1 MRRKRDDIVQEAED
15 VLYSL
20 YARVE
25 NLEGSK
31 KGEQRSML
39 EAREMTS
46 FASHEDESDSST
58 SSWSKLVMEARA
70 NYGSDHHVE
79 ELLTEEELA
88 SADERVRILN
98 EEYNALHRLDPVDV
112 AIGVSAGILSS
123 VVDIL
128 LVGIPERTPEGTRGK
143 PLENYVRDWFL
154 ERFPPETMEKLARD
168 VSSKVPYDAP
178 FNTGFTIEYVEGLWP
193 TMHRLYSLGHDPLLG
208 FIVGTLDI
216 LTGRMTTI
224 DKFGRIL
231 SQEIPRYAGR
241 EEATV
246 FAALCKQVIHLK
258 SDMTTSMGLPAPLM
272 GLFNLMQF
280 GSVGEEEQ
288 TIAEIVQG
296 MYYEGY
302 DFQHFCAQAIPV
314 LLAEV
319 VVRLGYFLKRAT
331 EGHGIRESIPITADR
346 EVHPKLGTM
355 LFMAHSVTT
364 AVNAGRVMFTKNPMA
379 INYPQW
385 LAFTCRVFAQAIWV
399 LLDKPS
405 KRHEYVMQALE
416 SEITAM
422 ALPEANGVIVLGDSA
437 LGDTPSAIEGGK
449 GTDSKI
455 RERGI
460 TWQS

>member
-1 MRRKRDDIVQEAED
+1 MRRKRSDIVQEAED

-20 YARVE
+20 YARAE
-25 NLEGSK
+25 DLEGSQ

-58 SSWSKLVMEARA
+58 SSWSKLVKEARA

-112 AIGVSAGILSS
+112 AISVSAGILSS

-128 LVGIPERTPEGTRGK
+128 LVGIPERTSEGTRGK

-154 ERFPPETMEKLARD
+154 ERFPPEEMERLARD

-178 FNTGFTIEYVEGLWP
+178 YNAGFTSEYVEGLWP
-193 TMHRLYSLGHDPLLG
+193 AMHRLYSLGHDPLLG
-208 FIVGTLDI
+208 FVVGTLDI

-241 EEATV
+241 EEARV

-314 LLAEV
+314 MLTEV
-319 VVRLGYFLKRAT
+319 VVRLGYFLKRAS
-331 EGHGIRESIPITADR
+331 EGHSIKESIPITANR
-346 EVHPKLGTM
+346 EKRPKLGTM
-355 LFMAHSVTT
+355 LFMAHSLAT
-364 AVNAGRVMFTKNPMA
+364 AVNAGRVAFTKNPMA
-379 INYPQW
+379 INGPQW
-385 LAFTCRVFAQAIWV
+385 MVFACRSFAQAKWV
-399 LLDKPS
+399 LVDKPAR
-405 KRHEYVMQALE
+405 RHEYVMQALE
-416 SEITAM
+416 SELAA
-422 ALPEANGVIVLGDSA
+422 ALPEAGEVIVLGDE
-437 LGDTPSAIEGGK
+437 TYN
-449 GTDSKI
+449 GTKDAGN
-455 RERGI
+455 E
-460 TWQS
+460 

>member
-1 MRRKRDDIVQEAED
+1 MRRKGNDIVQEAED

-25 NLEGSK
+25 DLEGSQ
-31 KGEQRSML
+31 KGERKSML
-39 EAREMTS
+39 EDEGTPPIS
-46 FASHEDESDSST
+46 SHEDELDSST
-58 SSWSKLVMEARA
+58 PPWGKLVEDARA
-70 NYGSDHHVE
+70 NHGSNHHVG
-79 ELLTEEELA
+79 ELLSEEELA

-98 EEYNALHRLDPVDV
+98 EEYNTLHRLDPVDV
-112 AIGVSAGILSS
+112 TIGVSAGILSS

-128 LVGIPERTPEGTRGK
+128 LVGIPERTSEGTRGR

-154 ERFPPETMEKLARD
+154 ERFPPEEMERLARG

-178 FNTGFTIEYVEGLWP
+178 FNAGFTSEYVEGLWP

-208 FIVGTLDI
+208 FVVGTLDI
-216 LTGRMTTI
+216 LRGKMTTI

-241 EEATV
+241 EEASV

-258 SDMTTSMGLPAPLM
+258 TDATTSMGLPAPLM

-314 LLAEV
+314 MLTEV
-319 VVRLGYFLKRAT
+319 VVRLGYFLKRVL

-346 EVHPKLGTM
+346 ERRPKLGTM
-355 LFMAHSVTT
+355 LFMAHSVTA
-364 AVNAGRVMFTKNPMA
+364 AVNAGRVMFTKSPMA

-385 LAFTCRVFAQAIWV
+385 LMFTYRSFQQAKWV
-399 LLDKPS
+399 IFDKPL
-405 KRHEYVMQALE
+405 KRHDYVMQALE
-416 SEITAM
+416 ADIAGI
-422 ALPEANGVIVLGDSA
+422 AIPEEVEVVVLGDA
-437 LGDTPSAIEGGK
+437 GPEEL
-449 GTDSKI
+449 
-455 RERGI
+455 
-460 TWQS
+460 

>member
-346 EVHPKLGTM
+346 EVHP
-355 LFMAHSVTT
+355 
-364 AVNAGRVMFTKNPMA
+364 
-379 INYPQW
+379 
-385 LAFTCRVFAQAIWV
+385 QA
-399 LLDKPS
+399 
-405 KRHEYVMQALE
+405 RHDALHGSFRDDRGE
-416 SEITAM
+416 RRK
-422 ALPEANGVIVLGDSA
+422 GDVY
-437 LGDTPSAIEGGK
+437 
-449 GTDSKI
+449 
-455 RERGI
+455 
-460 TWQS
+460 

>member
-1 MRRKRDDIVQEAED
+1 MRRKRNDIVQEAED

-25 NLEGSK
+25 DLEDSQ

-39 EAREMTS
+39 ETDETPS

-58 SSWSKLVMEARA
+58 PSWSNLVKGARA
-70 NYGSDHHVE
+70 SYGSDHHVE

-88 SADERVRILN
+88 SADEKVRILN

-112 AIGVSAGILSS
+112 AISVSAGTLSS

-128 LVGIPERTPEGTRGK
+128 LVGIPERTSEGTRGK

-154 ERFPPETMEKLARD
+154 ERFPPEEMERLARD

-178 FNTGFTIEYVEGLWP
+178 YNAGFTNEYVEGLWP
-193 TMHRLYSLGHDPLLG
+193 AMHRLYSLGHDPLLG
-208 FIVGTLDI
+208 FVVGTLDI

-231 SQEIPRYAGR
+231 SQGIPRYAGR

-272 GLFNLMQF
+272 SLFNLMQF

-314 LLAEV
+314 MLTEV
-319 VVRLGYFLKRAT
+319 VVRLGYFLKRVS
-331 EGHGIRESIPITADR
+331 EGHSVRESIPITSSR
-346 EVHPKLGTM
+346 EKRPKLGTM
-355 LFMAHSVTT
+355 LFMAHSLAT
-364 AVNAGRVMFTKNPMA
+364 AVNVGRVAFTKSPMA
-379 INYPQW
+379 INGPQW
-385 LAFTCRVFAQAIWV
+385 MVFACRSFAQAKWV
-399 LLDKPS
+399 LVDKPAR
-405 KRHEYVMQALE
+405 RHEYVMQALE
-416 SEITAM
+416 SELAA
-422 ALPEANGVIVLGDSA
+422 ALPEAGEVIVLGDE
-437 LGDTPSAIEGGK
+437 TYN
-449 GTDSKI
+449 GTKDAGN
-455 RERGI
+455 E
-460 TWQS
+460 

>member
-1 MRRKRDDIVQEAED
+1 MRRKRSDIVQEAED

-20 YARVE
+20 YARAE
-25 NLEGSK
+25 DLEGSQ

-39 EAREMTS
+39 EAGEMTS

-58 SSWSKLVMEARA
+58 PSWSKLVKEARA

-88 SADERVRILN
+88 SADEKVRILN

-154 ERFPPETMEKLARD
+154 ERFPPEEMERLARD

-208 FIVGTLDI
+208 FVVGTLDI
-216 LTGRMTTI
+216 LRGRMTTI

-241 EEATV
+241 EEASV

-258 SDMTTSMGLPAPLM
+258 SDVTTSMGLPAPLM

-302 DFQHFCAQAIPV
+302 DFQHFCAQTIPV
-314 LLAEV
+314 MLTEA
-319 VVRLGYFLKRAT
+319 VVRLGYFLKRVT

-346 EVHPKLGTM
+346 EVRPKLGTM

-364 AVNAGRVMFTKNPMA
+364 AVNAGRVMFTKSPMA

-385 LAFTCRVFAQAIWV
+385 MAFTYRSFAQVKWT
-399 LLDKPS
+399 LLDKPF
-405 KRHEYVMQALE
+405 KRHEHVMQALE

-437 LGDTPSAIEGGK
+437 LGDTPSAIEGGRR
-449 GTDSKI
+449 D
-455 RERGI
+455 R
-460 TWQS
+460 

>member
-1 MRRKRDDIVQEAED
+1 MRRKRSDIVQEAED

-20 YARVE
+20 YARAE
-25 NLEGSK
+25 DLEGSQ

-39 EAREMTS
+39 EAGEMTS

-58 SSWSKLVMEARA
+58 PSWSKLVKEARA

-88 SADERVRILN
+88 SADEKVRILN

-154 ERFPPETMEKLARD
+154 ERFPPEEMERLARD

-208 FIVGTLDI
+208 FVVGTLDI
-216 LTGRMTTI
+216 LRGRMTTI

-241 EEATV
+241 EEASV

-258 SDMTTSMGLPAPLM
+258 SDVTTSMGLPAPLM

-302 DFQHFCAQAIPV
+302 DFQHFCAQTIPV
-314 LLAEV
+314 MLTEA
-319 VVRLGYFLKRAT
+319 VVRLGYFLKRVT

-364 AVNAGRVMFTKNPMA
+364 AVNAGRVMFTKSPMA

-385 LAFTCRVFAQAIWV
+385 MAFTYRSFAQVKWT
-399 LLDKPS
+399 LLDKPF
-405 KRHEYVMQALE
+405 KRHEYVVQALE
-416 SEITAM
+416 SEISAM

-437 LGDTPSAIEGGK
+437 LGDTPSAIEGGRR
-449 GTDSKI
+449 D
-455 RERGI
+455 R
-460 TWQS
+460 

>member
-1 MRRKRDDIVQEAED
+1 MRRKRSDIVQEAED

-20 YARVE
+20 YARAE
-25 NLEGSK
+25 DLEGSQ

-39 EAREMTS
+39 EAGEMTS
-46 FASHEDESDSST
+46 FASHEDESDSSA
-58 SSWSKLVMEARA
+58 SSWSKLVKEARA

-88 SADERVRILN
+88 SADEKVRILN
-98 EEYNALHRLDPVDV
+98 EEYNALHRLNPVDV
-112 AIGVSAGILSS
+112 AISVSAGILSS

-128 LVGIPERTPEGTRGK
+128 LVGIPERTSEGTRGK

-154 ERFPPETMEKLARD
+154 ERFPPEEMERLARD

-178 FNTGFTIEYVEGLWP
+178 YNAGFTSEYVEGLWP
-193 TMHRLYSLGHDPLLG
+193 AMHRLYSLGHDPLLG
-208 FIVGTLDI
+208 FVVGTLDI

-246 FAALCKQVIHLK
+246 FAALCKQVTHLK

-314 LLAEV
+314 MLTEV
-319 VVRLGYFLKRAT
+319 VVRLGYFLKRVS
-331 EGHGIRESIPITADR
+331 EGYGVRESTPITASR
-346 EVHPKLGTM
+346 EKRPKLGTM
-355 LFMAHSVTT
+355 LFMAHSLAT
-364 AVNAGRVMFTKNPMA
+364 AVNAGRVAFTKSPMA
-379 INYPQW
+379 INGPQW
-385 LAFTCRVFAQAIWV
+385 MVFASRSFAQAKWV
-399 LLDKPS
+399 LVDKPAR
-405 KRHEYVMQALE
+405 RHEYVMQALE
-416 SEITAM
+416 SELAAA
-422 ALPEANGVIVLGDSA
+422 ALPEAGEVIVLGDE
-437 LGDTPSAIEGGK
+437 TYN
-449 GTDSKI
+449 GTKDAGN
-455 RERGI
+455 E
-460 TWQS
+460 

>member
-1 MRRKRDDIVQEAED
+1 MRRKRSDIVQEAED

-20 YARVE
+20 YARAE
-25 NLEGSK
+25 DLEGSQ

-39 EAREMTS
+39 EAGEMTS

-58 SSWSKLVMEARA
+58 PSWSKLVKEARA

-88 SADERVRILN
+88 SADEKVRILN

-154 ERFPPETMEKLARD
+154 ERFPPEEMERLARD

-208 FIVGTLDI
+208 FVVGTLDI
-216 LTGRMTTI
+216 LRGRMTTI

-241 EEATV
+241 EEASV

-258 SDMTTSMGLPAPLM
+258 SDVTTSMGLPAPLM

-302 DFQHFCAQAIPV
+302 DFQHFCAQTIPV
-314 LLAEV
+314 MLTEA
-319 VVRLGYFLKRAT
+319 VVRLGYFLKRVT

-364 AVNAGRVMFTKNPMA
+364 AVNAGRVMFTKSPMA

-385 LAFTCRVFAQAIWV
+385 MAFTYRSFAQVKWT
-399 LLDKPS
+399 LLDKPF

-437 LGDTPSAIEGGK
+437 LGDTPSAIEGGRR
-449 GTDSKI
+449 D
-455 RERGI
+455 R
-460 TWQS
+460 

>member
-1 MRRKRDDIVQEAED
+1 MARKRPSHTSGQLADILTYQGQRTAE
-15 VLYSL
+15 LASEKERLSKSL
-20 YARVE
+20 TKYE
-25 NLEGSK
+25 LHLSF
-31 KGEQRSML
+31 KGIQPDISR
-39 EAREMTS
+39 
-46 FASHEDESDSST
+46 ST
-58 SSWSKLVMEARA
+58 SSPDSPSFTRIPSWEECLAIACDEVGTGHRLDELFTC
-70 NYGSDHHVE
+70 E
-79 ELLTEEELA
+79 ELDAIDEELR
-88 SADERVRILN
+88 SLN
-98 EEYNALHRLDPVDV
+98 EEYNALHRLDPVDI
-112 AIGVSAGILSS
+112 AISISAGLLSS
-123 VVDIL
+123 AVDIL
-128 LVGIPERTPEGTRGK
+128 LVGIPERSSDGLRGK

-154 ERFPPETMEKLARD
+154 ERFPPEEMERLARD

-178 FNTGFTIEYVEGLWP
+178 YNAGFTSEYVEGLWP

-208 FIVGTLDI
+208 FVVGTLDI
-216 LTGRMTTI
+216 LRGRMTTI

-241 EEATV
+241 EEASV

-258 SDMTTSMGLPAPLM
+258 SDVTTSMGLPAPLM

-280 GSVGEEEQ
+280 GSVDEEEQ

-302 DFQHFCAQAIPV
+302 DFQHFCAQTIPV
-314 LLAEV
+314 MLTEA
-319 VVRLGYFLKRAT
+319 VVRLGYFLKRVT
-331 EGHGIRESIPITADR
+331 EGHGIRESVPITADR

-385 LAFTCRVFAQAIWV
+385 LAFTYRSFAQVKWT
-399 LLDKPS
+399 LLDKPF

-437 LGDTPSAIEGGK
+437 LGDTPSAIEGGRR
-449 GTDSKI
+449 D
-455 RERGI
+455 R
-460 TWQS
+460 